1 MKIYTLIISLAAAF
15 GGLLFGF
22 DTAVISGVLPYLSA
36 HFNLDV
42 AAQGWAVS
50 CVIIGCIIGTQLAG
64 IPAEKWGRKPGL
76 LITAVLF
83 IITSLGTA
91 FSQSFTAFIVY
102 RIIGGIAIGAAS
114 ALSPMYIAEVA
125 PAAYRGRLV
134 SLNQLTIVIGILIA
148 FFSNYLIAKYADN
161 SWRLM
166 LGMQLFPAAL
176 FLLFLFFIPES
187 PRWLLRHNKVEK
199 AKAIILNLT
208 GQTNLPVIQA
218 EHSNF
223 RQQLKA
229 LSTPP
234 QRCLLIVG
242 IVIALLQQFTGIN
255 VIMYY
260 APVIFQKTGINASDA
275 LFQTICIGI
284 INLVF
289 TFIAMFVIDSL
300 GRKPLLKTGSL
311 AMAVFL
317 ILLAGTYFFTMF
329 QGYWVLIFILGFI
342 ASFAMSW
349 GPATWVLIAEIYPN
363 HLRGTAVSIATLF
376 LWIGGFIVSYTFPWI
391 LEHLNGT
398 YTFLIYAAVN
408 IAGFVFTSIYVPE
421 TSGKSLEE
429 LETILVVH

>member
-1 MKIYTLIISLAAAF
+1 
-15 GGLLFGF
+15 
-22 DTAVISGVLPYLSA
+22 
-36 HFNLDV
+36 
-42 AAQGWAVS
+42 
-50 CVIIGCIIGTQLAG
+50 
-64 IPAEKWGRKPGL
+64 
-76 LITAVLF
+76 
-83 IITSLGTA
+83 
-91 FSQSFTAFIVY
+91 
-102 RIIGGIAIGAAS
+102 
-114 ALSPMYIAEVA
+114 
-125 PAAYRGRLV
+125 
-134 SLNQLTIVIGILIA
+134 
-148 FFSNYLIAKYADN
+148 
-161 SWRLM
+161 
-166 LGMQLFPAAL
+166 
-176 FLLFLFFIPES
+176 
-187 PRWLLRHNKVEK
+187 
-199 AKAIILNLT
+199 NLT